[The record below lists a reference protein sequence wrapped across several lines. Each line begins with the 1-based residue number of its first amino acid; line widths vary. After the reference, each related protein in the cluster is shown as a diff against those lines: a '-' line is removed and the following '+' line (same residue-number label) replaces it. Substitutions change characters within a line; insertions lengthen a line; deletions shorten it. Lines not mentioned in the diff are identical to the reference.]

1 MAVFVQHMKYCSLV
15 LAKGCVDTEDCSM
28 LEQVMRCAA
37 LSKNK
42 TVWVDCESISALPT
56 KSLRM
61 LLSLCSKA
69 ESSGV
74 LLLFYQ
80 FNPKMNQIIERA
92 GLNSVLNILPSMAD
106 AYSYCRQKNAAA
118 HPAKGNAEEST
129 R

>member
-15 LAKGCVDTEDCSM
+15 MAKGSVNPEDCSL
-28 LEQVMRCAA
+28 LEHVMRCAA

-42 TVWVDCESISALPT
+42 TVWVDCESISSLPT

-69 ESSGV
+69 EASGV

-80 FNPKMNQIIERA
+80 FNPKMNKIIEKA
-92 GLNSVLNILPSMAD
+92 GLDSVLNILPTMAD
-106 AYSYCRQKNAAA
+106 AYAYCRKKDAS
-118 HPAKGNAEEST
+118 AKE
-129 R
+129 

>member
-15 LAKGCVDTEDCSM
+15 LAKGCVDKEDCSI

-42 TVWVDCESISALPT
+42 TVWVDCESISSLPT
-56 KSLRM
+56 STLRM
-61 LLSLCSKA
+61 LLSLCSRA

-80 FNPKMNQIIERA
+80 FNPNINKVIERA
-92 GLNSVLNILPSMAD
+92 GLHSVLKILPTMAD
-106 AYSYCRQKNAAA
+106 AYAFCRK
-118 HPAKGNAEEST
+118 KKDSDK

>member
-15 LAKGCVDTEDCSM
+15 MAKGCVNTDDCNM

-42 TVWVDCESISALPT
+42 TVWVDCESISSLPT

-69 ESSGV
+69 KSSGV
-74 LLLFYQ
+74 ELLFYQ
-80 FNPKMNQIIERA
+80 FNPKIHRVIEKA
-92 GLNSVLNILPSMAD
+92 GLNSVLNILPTMAD
-106 AYSYCRQKNAAA
+106 AYAYCRK
-118 HPAKGNAEEST
+118 KGNST
-129 R
+129 LK